1 VLLTPWVKFLWE
13 SYRNML
19 ELLKN
24 NCTVEKIYAD
34 VAKDGEGKR
43 GVGRWRGKER
53 EAGGEADGGGRW
65 ESQGRDVRV

>member
-1 VLLTPWVKFLWE
+1 MLLTPWVKFLWE

-43 GVGRWRGKER
+43 GVGSRWIGKENGGWWRG
-53 EAGGEADGGGRW
+53 
-65 ESQGRDVRV
+65 

>member
-1 VLLTPWVKFLWE
+1 MSGEGAKERTDRVLLTPWVKFLWE

-43 GVGRWRGKER
+43 GVGRWIGKEN
-53 EAGGEADGGGRW
+53 GGWWRG
-65 ESQGRDVRV
+65 